1 MGYKWLKSIVNLVL
15 VSINQI
21 QSSDSCQLSEPRRSS
36 EPKRKS
42 SKSKKRLRSANQSGT
57 SVKLDMELNA
67 ITPHEVF

>member
-21 QSSDSCQLSEPRRSS
+21 RSSDSCQLSEPRRSS